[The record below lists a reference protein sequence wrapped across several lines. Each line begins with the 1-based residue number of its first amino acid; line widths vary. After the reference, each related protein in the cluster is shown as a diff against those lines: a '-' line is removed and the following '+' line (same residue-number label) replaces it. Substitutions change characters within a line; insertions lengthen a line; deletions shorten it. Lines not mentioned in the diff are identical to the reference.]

1 MQLYESFDLFFL
13 IFLSTD
19 GSGGAGCGRLQCIK
33 YTGKDLCFRAEIID
47 HSLQICIEK
56 IKQKWT
62 EENHF

>member
-1 MQLYESFDLFFL
+1 MNYSVLSFL

-19 GSGGAGCGRLQCIK
+19 ASGGAGCGRLQCIK
-33 YTGKDLCFRAEIID
+33 YTGKDLYIRAEIID
-47 HSLQICIEK
+47 HSPQICIEK